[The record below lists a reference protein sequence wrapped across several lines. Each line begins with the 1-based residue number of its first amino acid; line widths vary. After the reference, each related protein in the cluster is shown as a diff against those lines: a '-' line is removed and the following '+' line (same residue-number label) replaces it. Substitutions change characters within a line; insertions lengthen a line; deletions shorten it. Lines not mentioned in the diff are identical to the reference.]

1 MWGSIILYTIIS
13 IIIVY
18 TSHQIWLFIY
28 QKYSKKKY
36 LVGSQIDKYKTILR
50 ELQEESSQRLSVDSH
65 KEEFIEGAKGDLEE
79 FMQTL

>member
-18 TSHQIWLFIY
+18 ISHQIWSFVIN
-28 QKYSKKKY
+28 KYSKKKY
-36 LVGSQIDKYKTILR
+36 LVGSQITKYKSILR
-50 ELQEESSQRLSVDSH
+50 ELQEENPSSE
-65 KEEFIEGAKGDLEE
+65 KEVLEGAKDDLEE

>member
-1 MWGSIILYTIIS
+1 
-13 IIIVY
+13 VY

-50 ELQEESSQRLSVDSH
+50 ELQEEPPPTLSIDSH
-65 KEEFIEGAKGDLEE
+65 KEELGAKDDLEE
-79 FMQTL
+79 FMLTL